1 MVDRLLLLVG
11 YLEFV
16 DRALQLFAGGVELA
30 LELFVP
36 REVIGRLDR
45 AARPRPPVGF
55 FEKTDQQQLF
65 AFALHRMDF
74 DANRDG
80 TAAVAHLCA
89 CSDRQCMFPARLL
102 YRCPELV
109 AQTLA
114 GHGEQLAAGLARS
127 HPQIAVGRPRVIE
140 AFVLAVDQDRSGR
153 IGLEQQP
160 VREVA
165 NTDAVRRRRAR
176 PTRPKRLCAPS
187 RADRKIDF
195 SRPTA
200 ANLPIDPLLLGDRF
214 EPVGKVAHRLGF
226 AEHQSAAFAEREME

>member
-1 MVDRLLLLVG
+1 
-11 YLEFV
+11 
-16 DRALQLFAGGVELA
+16 
-30 LELFVP
+30 
-36 REVIGRLDR
+36 
-45 AARPRPPVGF
+45 
-55 FEKTDQQQLF
+55 
-65 AFALHRMDF
+65 MDF

-80 TAAVAHLCA
+80 AAAVAHLRA
-89 CSDRQCMFPARLL
+89 CSDRRCMFPAHLL

-109 AQTLA
+109 AQALA
-114 GHGEQLAAGLARS
+114 GHGEQLAAGLARG

-153 IGLEQQP
+153 ISLEQQP

-195 SRPTA
+195 PGPA
-200 ANLPIDPLLLGDRF
+200 VADLPIDSLRLGDWL
-214 EPVGKVAHRLGF
+214 EPAVEAAHRLGT
-226 AEHQSAAFAEREME
+226 AEHQNAALAEREMEQQKNLLLRLGAQIDQQVTAGDQVEA